1 MCPGEGTCAL
11 ACIKKMLPFVGVAFT
26 EQHSARLMAH
36 LEKKVLTLSCMMTQ
50 GDPLYDVKF
59 AEAVSSEARGVAA
72 FSLAA
77 SGHPGQASHPGGP
90 RPGRE
95 ASET

>member
-1 MCPGEGTCAL
+1 
-11 ACIKKMLPFVGVAFT
+11 
-26 EQHSARLMAH
+26 
-36 LEKKVLTLSCMMTQ
+36 MMTQ

-59 AEAVSSEARGVAA
+59 AEAVSSETRGIAT
-72 FSLAA
+72 FGLAA